1 MKIVKPLNCLF
12 AKIFSPV
19 KGNALF
25 FVMMYVLSCLCAWI
39 TLPPFKGA
47 TVYENLYTEQFVDL
61 YVICLLLM
69 LVPLKARRWVRLFL
83 YIILYSVALA
93 DTYCFVKFGST
104 LNPSMLMLVGETNS
118 REALDFI
125 SSLLSADF
133 LFSNVGW
140 IILLAVFNIFLAYLP
155 RIKRLHLPQ
164 FSIEKYYPLAGLFTL
179 FMIVWG
185 TVASA
190 HNKAATWKLMSG
202 RSIGEVEHTL
212 TEKDHAVLYTPFSRL
227 VFSIYANKLAAKQV
241 DKLVAASDKVKVDSC
256 SFRSP
261 NIVLIIGESYGKHHS
276 QQYGYFMPT
285 TPRQIK
291 REHRGFL
298 VPYSDVVAPW
308 NLTSY
313 VFKNVF
319 SMHVVGQ
326 QGDWCDYPL
335 FPELFRKAGYK
346 VQFLTNQFLIEANAA
361 VYDFSGG
368 FFLNNPTLNKEQFD
382 LRNEKLH
389 VFDEDLL
396 ADYDRFVK
404 EGKIDTKGPNLT
416 IFHLIGQHVNYR
428 TRCPKKQYKFSA
440 DDYTEKRPELSEK
453 QRTILSYY
461 DNAVRY
467 NDSIVDQICKRFE
480 NKDAIVIYMPDHGEE
495 CYEESR
501 GFICRNHS
509 AAIDWPLA
517 HYEFEIPF
525 WIYCSPKYAHR
536 HPEIFREVVQARRRR
551 FMTDALSHMLL
562 YLAGIQAKDYHP
574 EYNILSDHYDEM
586 RPRIL
591 KATTDYDKLREAYYK
606 EKKNKK

>member
-1 MKIVKPLNCLF
+1 MIS
-12 AKIFSPV
+12 A
-19 KGNALF
+19 G
-25 FVMMYVLSCLCAWI
+25 
-39 TLPPFKGA
+39 
-47 TVYENLYTEQFVDL
+47 
-61 YVICLLLM
+61 
-69 LVPLKARRWVRLFL
+69 
-83 YIILYSVALA
+83 IL
-93 DTYCFVKFGST
+93 
-104 LNPSMLMLVGETNS
+104 
-118 REALDFI
+118 
-125 SSLLSADF
+125 
-133 LFSNVGW
+133 
-140 IILLAVFNIFLAYLP
+140 
-155 RIKRLHLPQ
+155 
-164 FSIEKYYPLAGLFTL
+164 
-179 FMIVWG
+179 
-185 TVASA
+185 
-190 HNKAATWKLMSG
+190 
-202 RSIGEVEHTL
+202 
-212 TEKDHAVLYTPFSRL
+212 
-227 VFSIYANKLAAKQV
+227 
-241 DKLVAASDKVKVDSC
+241 
-256 SFRSP
+256 
-261 NIVLIIGESYGKHHS
+261 
-276 QQYGYFMPT
+276 
-285 TPRQIK
+285 
-291 REHRGFL
+291 
-298 VPYSDVVAPW
+298 
-308 NLTSY
+308 
-313 VFKNVF
+313 
-319 SMHVVGQ
+319 
-326 QGDWCDYPL
+326 
-335 FPELFRKAGYK
+335 
-346 VQFLTNQFLIEANAA
+346 
-361 VYDFSGG
+361 
-368 FFLNNPTLNKEQFD
+368 LNNPTLNKAQFD

-551 FMTDALSHMLL
+551 FMTDALPHMLL

-586 RPRIL
+586 RPKIL